1 MRSAGP
7 RLSDARRAGSAVPL
21 GAVLVGG
28 ASTRF
33 GSDKS
38 RAVLGGESLIDRALH
53 TLREAGATRLAY
65 VGGPPRTD
73 AGLPAQH
80 VADNETL
87 AACMLRGI
95 VAALAHAEHI
105 GADRALII
113 ACDLPLL
120 RAASARALLSALDDE
135 HVDVAVARGEQDH
148 WSCIAI
154 RSGMGAPLRE
164 SLAHGE
170 LAVHRAVHRATAS
183 ATAGARIVR
192 VVIDELEL
200 TNMNDVATLRA
211 ITDAEARRG

>member
-1 MRSAGP
+1 
-7 RLSDARRAGSAVPL
+7 
-21 GAVLVGG
+21 VLVGG

-38 RAVLGGESLIDRALH
+38 RAVFGGESLLDRSLR
-53 TLREAGATRLAY
+53 TLRDAGATHLAY
-65 VGGPPRTD
+65 IGGSMRSDVQLSAHYVGD
-73 AGLPAQH
+73 QQ
-80 VADNETL
+80 EL

-95 VAALAHAEHI
+95 IAALAHAEHI

-120 RAASARALLSALDDE
+120 RAASARAVLHALNDE
-135 HVDVAVARGEQDH
+135 RVDVAVAHGEQDH

-154 RSGMGAPLRE
+154 RSNLHAPLRD
-164 SLAHGE
+164 SLASGE
-170 LAVHRAVHRATAS
+170 LAVHRALHRA
-183 ATAGARIVR
+183 ATVSRIARVA
-192 VVIDELEL
+192 IDEHEL

>member
-1 MRSAGP
+1 VRSAGP
-7 RLSDARRAGSAVPL
+7 RLSDTHQAGSAQAL

-38 RAVLGGESLIDRALH
+38 RAMFGGRSLLDRMLH
-53 TLREAGATRLAY
+53 TLRDAGAAHLAY
-65 VGGPPRTD
+65 VGGPTRDD
-73 AGLPAQH
+73 ASLPAHH
-80 VADNETL
+80 VADDETL

-120 RAASARALLSALDDE
+120 RAASARAVLRTLDDE
-135 HVDVAVARGEQDH
+135 RVDVAVAHGEQDH
-148 WSCIAI
+148 WSCIAM
-154 RSGMGAPLRE
+154 RSGTLTNLHD
-164 SLAHGE
+164 SLARGE
-170 LAVHRAVHRATAS
+170 RAVHRAIDS
-183 ATAGARIVR
+183 AFGSAITRARIAR
-192 VVIDELEL
+192 VAIDEREL

-211 ITDAEARRG
+211 ITDADARRG